1 MDPLLDFFR
10 HNSMMNR
17 LLIETC
23 EKLSPEQLAT
33 ITAGTYGSIAATLVH
48 IANAQAGYAA
58 RLLDRERPERLPED
72 PFPGM
77 AAVAERLEQTN
88 GQLEEATS
96 RRDWDRQ
103 VQITGDDPAGT
114 WLMPVGLF
122 LLQAI
127 NHGTE
132 HRSQIATTLT
142 QLGVKPPEMDGWG
155 YIFATDYLVDVQP
168 RG

>member
-1 MDPLLDFFR
+1 MDLLLDFFR

-17 LLIETC
+17 RLMEVCMDLT
-23 EKLSPEQLAT
+23 PEQLAT
-33 ITAGTYGSIAATLVH
+33 NTAGTYGSIAATLVH

-72 PFPGM
+72 PFPGL
-77 AAVAERLEQTN
+77 AAVADRLRESDR
-88 GQLEEATS
+88 QLEEATS
-96 RRDWDRQ
+96 RSDWDRQ
-103 VQITGDDPAGT
+103 VEIKGDDPEDA

-142 QLGVKPPEMDGWG
+142 QLGVEPPEMDGWG
-155 YIFATDYLVDVQP
+155 YIFEADYLVEV
-168 RG
+168 